1 MTVIQNSPGVDAV
14 TRYQYLLSTAD
25 PSRIEQAHE
34 QAIAQ
39 MSAHER
45 EQVLQALSR
54 TSEVPA
60 DASASNLARS
70 ATRLEMQRPG
80 ALQKLFGKGNGLGT
94 TVLASLAAGFVGS
107 TVWSMITGGAGV
119 GGRPGSR

>member
-1 MTVIQNSPGVDAV
+1 
-14 TRYQYLLSTAD
+14 
-25 PSRIEQAHE
+25 
-34 QAIAQ
+34 
-39 MSAHER
+39 
-45 EQVLQALSR
+45 
-54 TSEVPA
+54 
-60 DASASNLARS
+60 
-70 ATRLEMQRPG
+70 MQRPG